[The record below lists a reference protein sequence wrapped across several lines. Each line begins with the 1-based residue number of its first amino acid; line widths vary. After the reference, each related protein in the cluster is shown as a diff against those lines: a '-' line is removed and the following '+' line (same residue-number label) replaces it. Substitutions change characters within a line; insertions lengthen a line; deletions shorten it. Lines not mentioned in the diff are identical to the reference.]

1 MLTSIRSA
9 SFTRERYVLFES
21 FVVAV
26 YRLGLGFV
34 GSGIASFFFWCL
46 MCLILSQVERSE
58 EGISDV

>member
-1 MLTSIRSA
+1 
-9 SFTRERYVLFES
+9 VLFES